1 LAGHRPLQS
10 PVLVG
15 RDDLLALAD
24 RRLAAAA
31 AGQGHLLFVAGEA
44 GIGKTRLLAAIADAA
59 RRRSFGVVR
68 AAAFPG
74 DVEASGGLL
83 LDLASD
89 LRQSGEAGLREV
101 GEAMAGRLREL
112 AGVGGDRHRQRRL
125 LVQDLTDLAGRIG
138 SGGPVLAVLEDL
150 HWADQLSLEVVG
162 HLAVRLAGRPLLVA
176 GAYRSDE
183 LYPRLPMR
191 QWRVRLLTG
200 RQAEEV
206 RLPRLTRDETA
217 ALTGALLGQ
226 APPARIVEAV
236 HDRSDGIPLHV
247 EELLAAVEDPATQ
260 PGPGGIPAVPVP
272 DTLADAVLARARALD
287 DRARQVA
294 NAGAVIG
301 RSFELELL
309 TEVSRLDPEA
319 VDHGLRRLQERYLVV
334 PGADPHRSFDFR
346 HALIRDVL
354 YGDVPL
360 PERRRLHERVAAV
373 AAGRGYRDAFVSA
386 HFEQAGLAEPAYRH
400 ALAAAREAAAVDDNA
415 AALEAYEQAHRLLAA
430 AGDRLGAAAVVA
442 RLVAVTHL
450 LGEDLA
456 TRAGRL
462 ERALATVPEDAAAAP
477 VRAALLSALAAAYM
491 LDRRLDE
498 AIGYGEESLAVAG
511 GDDAATL
518 NTAATLGSVL
528 VFAGRMDEGWAML
541 EAAVGRAI
549 ERRLEA
555 EAARGYR
562 MLGSC
567 ASVLVEYDR
576 AERWLPAGIDYAG
589 RVELWNHRHYMA
601 AHLAHVQWAVGRWEE
616 ADRTAEHALA
626 DGRGGI
632 TTRITAEHVLGYLAM
647 GRGDWARAGELLGDA
662 LRQGEAMAE
671 LQRLSPALWGLAE
684 TALLRGDHETA
695 IALCDRGHQASDRVG
710 DAAYLFPFLVTGV
723 RARLAGPG
731 ADEAERWLAEVAR
744 ALAAPS
750 IPGTMVAVD
759 HGRGLVQLARG
770 DLPAARAALDRAAD
784 GWAGRRR
791 FWEGTWARLDQARC
805 ALKARRVA
813 EAATLARDARALAV
827 QATAQAIVAE
837 ADRLLDTAAGG
848 RPVAPWSPLTAR
860 EFEVARLVAA
870 GNTNR
875 QIAAELFLSPKTV
888 GSHVEHIL
896 TKLGVAR
903 RAEIAAWVAA
913 LPPASTSAGG

>member
-272 DTLADAVLARARALD
+272 DTLADAVLARALD

-346 HALIRDVL
+346 HALIIRDVL

-400 ALAAAREAAAVDDNA
+400 ALAAAREA
-415 AALEAYEQAHRLLAA
+415 YEQAHRLLAA

-462 ERALATVPEDAAAAP
+462 ERALATVPEDVAAAP

>member
-272 DTLADAVLARARALD
+272 DTLADAVLARALD

-400 ALAAAREAAAVDDNA
+400 ALAAAR
-415 AALEAYEQAHRLLAA
+415 EAYEQAHRLLAA